1 MKIHEKLK
9 SEIMDALRAK
19 DSVRLTTLRSLVT
32 AMTNEVISK
41 KRKPDQFLTDDEAL
55 VVLKRASNQRKD
67 SIEQFEK
74 AGRDDLAS
82 TEKAELEIIKS
93 FLPTQM
99 SQEEIEVVVKTKISE
114 LGITDT
120 SGTGKLIGALMKEF
134 KGTADGSDVKNVVE
148 KLLS

>member
-1 MKIHEKLK
+1 MQIHEKLK
-9 SEIMDALRAK
+9 SEIMEALRAK
-19 DSVRLTTLRSLVT
+19 DQVRLTTLRSLVT

-55 VVLKRASNQRKD
+55 TVLKRASNQRKD

-93 FLPTQM
+93 FLPEQIPY
-99 SQEEIEVVVKTKISE
+99 EEIETAVKTKISE
-114 LGITDT
+114 LGVTNM
-120 SGTGKLIGALMKEF
+120 SEAGKLIGALMKDF
-134 KGTADGSDVKNVVE
+134 KGKADGADVKTAVE

>member
-1 MKIHEKLK
+1 
-9 SEIMDALRAK
+9 MDALRAK